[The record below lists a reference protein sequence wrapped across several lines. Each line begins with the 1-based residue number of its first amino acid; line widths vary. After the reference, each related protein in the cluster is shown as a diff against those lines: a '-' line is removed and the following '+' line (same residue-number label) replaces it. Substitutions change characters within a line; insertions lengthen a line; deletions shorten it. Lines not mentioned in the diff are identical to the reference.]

1 MIFNWNDKQRGVYM
15 PYKQQNMHTD
25 FCVLAIRFMCHKLQ
39 VIYTTALSIFFRV
52 ASLAPI
58 LVILKYMGQIEGY
71 QTLDYYKT
79 YLLIIPLGCVV
90 SFNFRPFRDD
100 TFHYRL

>member
-1 MIFNWNDKQRGVYM
+1 MKLFEWFMV
-15 PYKQQNMHTD
+15 
-25 FCVLAIRFMCHKLQ
+25 IRFMCHKLQ

-71 QTLDYYKT
+71 QTLDYYKNIPVDNSFGMCC
-79 YLLIIPLGCVV
+79 IIQL
-90 SFNFRPFRDD
+90 
-100 TFHYRL
+100 